1 MVKIIM
7 GLKGSGKTKRLV
19 DMVREAVN
27 LEHGDVVCIEK
38 EKKLTYDIPYR
49 ARLIDAGAYGIGS
62 YELLKGFVS
71 GLHAGN
77 YDITHIFIDNFFKL
91 AGDKSPEKLDEF
103 VAWLEAFSA
112 RENVEFVLS
121 VSAEAESA
129 GERAKK
135 HLI

>member
-19 DMVREAVN
+19 EMVREAVA

-38 EKKLTYDIPYR
+38 DKKLTYDIPYR
-49 ARLIDAGAYGIGS
+49 ARLIDAAEYGICS

-77 YDITHIFIDNFFKL
+77 YDITHIFIDNFLKL
-91 AGDKSPEKLDEF
+91 VGDKSMEGIDAFLD
-103 VAWLEAFSA
+103 WLDAFS
-112 RENVEFVLS
+112 EKQKVEVVISLS
-121 VSAEAESA
+121 ADQSAAD
-129 GERAKK
+129 ERIKK